1 MMHRNTNNKQSTKQA
16 SGAEVRS
23 ALTARADGN
32 GKKETRSPLFPLPPR
47 SAELLALIAVTV
59 CGIAARWML
68 FPLSSWDLERYLI
81 PWYETIRD
89 NGGFRAVGMDIGDYA
104 PTYRYFLAFL
114 TTFRIPAVAGIKVF
128 SGIFELI
135 GAVYIMRIAKLVSP
149 DPARPMLA
157 YTAAFCLPTV
167 MLNSAAWGQC
177 DGIYT
182 CFLIISLYEL
192 LRERDAR
199 AMIMFGLA
207 FSFKLQAIFFAPF
220 VLVMILR
227 GRIRIRSALLA
238 PAVFVVS
245 VLPAAAAGGSFFSLL
260 TVYARQSA
268 QYGTLDM
275 ALPNLWTLI
284 KDGESME
291 LGGAGVFGAGAAM
304 LAYVWYGQ
312 RHTGKTDKTELICA
326 ALVSC
331 MAVPF
336 FLPYMHERYFFT
348 AEVLLILAAV
358 CRPER
363 LWMPAAAQFCGIITV
378 SGYLFDKPRPD
389 MRLLTLIE
397 AAVLCALCLMWSR
410 SMKTAGT
417 QEQTP
422 KEVIP

>member
-1 MMHRNTNNKQSTKQA
+1 
-16 SGAEVRS
+16 
-23 ALTARADGN
+23 
-32 GKKETRSPLFPLPPR
+32 
-47 SAELLALIAVTV
+47 
-59 CGIAARWML
+59 
-68 FPLSSWDLERYLI
+68 
-81 PWYETIRD
+81 
-89 NGGFRAVGMDIGDYA
+89 
-104 PTYRYFLAFL
+104 
-114 TTFRIPAVAGIKVF
+114 
-128 SGIFELI
+128 
-135 GAVYIMRIAKLVSP
+135 
-149 DPARPMLA
+149 
-157 YTAAFCLPTV
+157 
-167 MLNSAAWGQC
+167 
-177 DGIYT
+177 
-182 CFLIISLYEL
+182 
-192 LRERDAR
+192 
-199 AMIMFGLA
+199 
-207 FSFKLQAIFFAPF
+207 
-220 VLVMILR
+220 
-227 GRIRIRSALLA
+227 
-238 PAVFVVS
+238 
-245 VLPAAAAGGSFFSLL
+245 
-260 TVYARQSA
+260 
-268 QYGTLDM
+268 
-275 ALPNLWTLI
+275 
-284 KDGESME
+284 ME

-358 CRPER
+358 CRPEW